1 MAKRS
6 GWWALLLLPLLFAF
20 RPGLYVLRR
29 QRVRVDPSGDGHFG
43 STRTG
48 HVHEGLDL
56 LVDPGEPV
64 FSPVA
69 GEVVGLGYAYRN
81 DRTFR
86 VVAIEGDGIRW
97 DLMYV
102 MPARD
107 LFIGA
112 HVLPGEV
119 VGYAQNIV
127 DRYGPPMLPHIHIET
142 RRDGAL
148 FDPASVLSL
157 ETSA

>member
-1 MAKRS
+1 
-6 GWWALLLLPLLFAF
+6 
-20 RPGLYVLRR
+20 
-29 QRVRVDPSGDGHFG
+29 
-43 STRTG
+43 
-48 HVHEGLDL
+48 
-56 LVDPGEPV
+56 
-64 FSPVA
+64 
-69 GEVVGLGYAYRN
+69 
-81 DRTFR
+81 
-86 VVAIEGDGIRW
+86 
-97 DLMYV
+97 MYV